1 MSSRETTPSVRDFA
15 TAGRGRKRHCPN
27 DNNTPSTSDRR
38 FLAVNLPSATSSDRS
53 TPFQGTVSAWIEEM
67 TQAIF
72 EGKRILKMPGDV
84 ADRVVK
90 KGIAMFEEKEEE
102 VARREG
108 REYRPGKWRQVVP
121 IEVLERYGHLF
132 EELFGKV
139 VKVEEEEGEGGLG
152 ERESKKR
159 KSGGG
164 DGDEEDED
172 EEGDDDDMQV
182 EDIPSTP
189 EFITVDDDEDDD
201 TDDRRDKEF
210 WPTTTTTAIMTGV
223 PPCLPPPGSG
233 MKRLGALTMRPS
245 PINVSRWRC
254 SPLRNSCYS
263 SVEGTPTLVDDDTD
277 NDNTS
282 SSSSSSSLEDH
293 TLTPEEGAG
302 EGAAVLT
309 ELQVVGTGTG
319 VEEEDVPVSPRVEL
333 VALMQSDTEDEG
345 VAGGGGAMRRVGKGD
360 VGAGAGV
367 VGVGVGIGK
376 ESERDG
382 SVGNRNANRSSS
394 TSTSS
399 SLSSMTTLKGF
410 GLSLRP
416 NPQMLSKRTWAPR
429 AAIIVDDVRDE
440 VGPGSG
446 VGAGGV
452 GVGVGGGDALL
463 ATVTSA
469 VIPRK
474 RVVAPIEGV
483 YYSHQYRG
491 HRRSSK
497 SRRMI
502 DEMEE
507 LSGEE
512 VCLY

>member
-1 MSSRETTPSVRDFA
+1 MSSRETTPSVRDYA
-15 TAGRGRKRHCPN
+15 TAGKGRKRHCHN

-38 FLAVNLPSATSSDRS
+38 FLAINLPSATSSDRS
-53 TPFQGTVSAWIEEM
+53 TPFQGTVSAWIEET

-102 VARREG
+102 VARKEG
-108 REYRPGKWRQVVP
+108 REYRPGKWREVVP
-121 IEVLERYGHLF
+121 IEVLERYEHLF
-132 EELFGKV
+132 VELFGRV
-139 VKVEEEEGEGGLG
+139 VKVEEGEEGLDG
-152 ERESKKR
+152 RESKKR
-159 KSGGG
+159 KLGG
-164 DGDEEDED
+164 DGGRDDDDDEEEDE
-172 EEGDDDDMQV
+172 DDMQV

-189 EFITVDDDEDDD
+189 EFITIDDDDDEEEDD

-210 WPTTTTTAIMTGV
+210 WPTTTTTTTTATTTMGV
-223 PPCLPPPGSG
+223 PPRLPPPGSG

-282 SSSSSSSLEDH
+282 SSSSSSSLDDH

-302 EGAAVLT
+302 ESGAVLT
-309 ELQVVGTGTG
+309 KLQVGTAI
-319 VEEEDVPVSPRVEL
+319 EAESVPVSPQVEL

-345 VAGGGGAMRRVGKGD
+345 VGGGGVRCVGKGD
-360 VGAGAGV
+360 VGTGTGLGIGREREKDGV
-367 VGVGVGIGK
+367 VV
-376 ESERDG
+376 
-382 SVGNRNANRSSS
+382 NRNANRSSS
-394 TSTSS
+394 SSSSTS
-399 SLSSMTTLKGF
+399 MTLKGL
-410 GLSLRP
+410 GLSLKP
-416 NPQMLSKRTWAPR
+416 NPLMLSKRTWAPR

-440 VGPGSG
+440 VTPGG
-446 VGAGGV
+446 GGV
-452 GVGVGGGDALL
+452 GGVGDALL
-463 ATVTSA
+463 GTVSS
-469 VIPRK
+469 IPRK
-474 RVVAPIEGV
+474 RVVAPMEGGRRSTDGV
-483 YYSHQYRG
+483 YYPHQYRG

-512 VCLY
+512 VCTY